1 MRDKKMEQSI
11 RGVALILLLSYFL
24 ISAPSSTKNT
34 EEKVEAVP
42 NNIEN
47 VLQQDEDLSN
57 TKELEENVQ

>member
-1 MRDKKMEQSI
+1 MESSI
-11 RGVALILLLSYFL
+11 RGIALILLLSYFL
-24 ISAPSSTKNT
+24 ISSPSTTNKT

-57 TKELEENVQ
+57 TTELEENVQ